1 MQSGY
6 LFDGVDLA
14 EIYGIYVEKASG
26 FWDLPKR
33 KGETEYDWEDEDG
46 VEEFTDAADIFFDAR
61 DVRLTCHLRATSQ
74 GDFLK
79 KLNAFR
85 TELMSSGLHTLKLPY
100 NGSIV
105 YNVYFRDKSA
115 LRFITKWNGAR
126 LVGKFY
132 ITLREPDPVVV
143 PTFVI
148 VTSPNGGESWQAGKE
163 YTITWDSDGVTN
175 VKIEYSI
182 NNGESWIE
190 IDPETPSDGSYAW
203 TIPYSE
209 SSNCLIK
216 ITETNGYDESNKV
229 FTIFIGYSDFI
240 DSDGKNLITSNSK
253 QFRVME

>member
-1 MQSGY
+1 MQKGY

-14 EIYGIYVEKASG
+14 EEYGIYVEKASG

-46 VEEFTDAADIFFDAR
+46 VEAFTDSADIFFDAR
-61 DVRLTCHLRATSQ
+61 DVRLACHIRATSQ

-85 TELMSSGLHTLKLPY
+85 TVLMGSGLHTLKLPY

-105 YNVYFRDKSA
+105 YNVYFRDKSS
-115 LRFITKWNGAR
+115 LRFITKWNGTR
-126 LVGKFY
+126 LIGKFY
-132 ITLREPDPVVV
+132 ITFREPDPVIV

-148 VTSPNGGESWQAGKE
+148 VTSPNGGERLQSG
-163 YTITWDSDGVTN
+163 TNPNITWDSDGVTN

-203 TIPYSE
+203 TIPYLDSA
-209 SSNCLIK
+209 NCLVK
-216 ITETNGYDESNKV
+216 ITETNGYDESDTV
-229 FTIFIGYSDFI
+229 FTIFIAYATFL
-240 DSDGKNLITSNSK
+240 DSDGKNFITSDSK
-253 QFRVME
+253 QLKVRI